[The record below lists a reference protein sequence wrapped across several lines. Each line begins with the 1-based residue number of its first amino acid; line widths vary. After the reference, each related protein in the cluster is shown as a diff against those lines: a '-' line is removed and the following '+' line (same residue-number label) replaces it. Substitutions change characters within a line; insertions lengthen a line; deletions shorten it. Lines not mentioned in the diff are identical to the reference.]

1 MSTQQIAFT
10 FEGVDY
16 TAPMSFYD
24 TNRCRLPD
32 GRTITAGGWLE
43 SMPPRPAD
51 LRVTEDDGMPQAT
64 RKSTP

>member
-1 MSTQQIAFT
+1 MTMSTQQIAFT

-32 GRTITAGGWLE
+32 GRIITAGGWLE
-43 SMPPRPAD
+43 SMPAK
-51 LRVTEDDGMPQAT
+51 GQG
-64 RKSTP
+64 